1 MIAIITGASRGI
13 GFSIASHFA
22 AAGYK
27 LLLNSLHDAN
37 LNEAIQ
43 KLKKEYPNSK
53 IEGFAA
59 DLSDEKQVQKFAEWC
74 LNFGNPSILINNA
87 GMYLPGDC
95 LTEADGTLE
104 KMIKVNL
111 YSAYNLTKAIVP
123 QMIKAKSG
131 HVFNVCSIA
140 ALKAYPGG
148 GSYSISKYALH
159 GFTQN
164 LREELKSHHVKVTGV
179 YPGAVYTDS
188 WVGFD
193 NSSARIM
200 EVDDIA
206 KMIVSASQLSPAA
219 TVEEIVIRPQL
230 GDL

>member
-59 DLSDEKQVQKFAEWC
+59 DLSDEKQVQNFAEWC
-74 LNFGNPSILINNA
+74 LNFGTPSILINNA

-200 EVDDIA
+200 DVDDIA
-206 KMIVSASQLSPAA
+206 KMIVSASQLNPAA